1 MAIYRDERKR
11 KPIVLCTV
19 LILAITFAV
28 VCIYAGYKKDRAIEQ
43 GGTADPP
50 GMLVGVSYN
59 RTSGSVARRDFFIQL
74 SPEKVVYSTY
84 WPADED
90 YYANGE
96 QYTPA
101 VKENVA
107 ITKEQWADVEQI
119 VLELYPQLEEIP
131 EKRDHYNIPLPG
143 VHVLD
148 GGDESNLTLLWDT
161 GEAEKKIDYNLPND
175 RRTMTLLALLEELVD
190 PVGREIPRYGPPVLS
205 GIYVGQSGCFW
216 PERNYSFNL
225 NRDLLSGDVEHSA
238 YTLYASFYSLEES
251 QKVHATLTVPE
262 KEWDAFASF
271 AAELG
276 LEACPDV
283 ESDKQPY
290 CALYYSDGR
299 QQRKKLG
306 RATAEQLRQYLTNLA
321 LRLAMQNAQP

>member
-1 MAIYRDERKR
+1 M
-11 KPIVLCTV
+11 
-19 LILAITFAV
+19 
-28 VCIYAGYKKDRAIEQ
+28 
-43 GGTADPP
+43 
-50 GMLVGVSYN
+50 
-59 RTSGSVARRDFFIQL
+59 
-74 SPEKVVYSTY
+74 
-84 WPADED
+84 
-90 YYANGE
+90 
-96 QYTPA
+96 
-101 VKENVA
+101 
-107 ITKEQWADVEQI
+107 
-119 VLELYPQLEEIP
+119 
-131 EKRDHYNIPLPG
+131 
-143 VHVLD
+143 
-148 GGDESNLTLLWDT
+148 
-161 GEAEKKIDYNLPND
+161 
-175 RRTMTLLALLEELVD
+175 
-190 PVGREIPRYGPPVLS
+190 
-205 GIYVGQSGCFW
+205 GQSGCFW

-290 CALYYSDGR
+290 CTLYYSDGR